1 MERRQLL
8 AVTASLTGS
17 ELTISGDTL
26 ISGVEVEL
34 AINANNELVWSQNG
48 GGTFTNNLNTA
59 GAAQTYVMSPPGTI
73 PVDPINVTIELGD
86 GNDIIVFNLDG
97 WTGLQDVTIV
107 DAGDYDFDTVNILST
122 LDLLPSDGE
131 LSIQSEDIAFSAGV
145 TVAAPKGISLSGTG
159 HDALIAIGANATLSA
174 RTILPSGVNPDHE
187 GDPSIADSA
196 TISFASKTIT
206 VADDAAILAHV
217 EDGSPFTAGDIEMSV
232 SEELPAAFEFYD
244 LLSDIA
250 TGNVSASEVFNLFD
264 QSATA
269 TIDIGAADIRGLS
282 IEMDARVDSDT
293 VIPTM
298 NEIQDAVL
306 SGGGPLLMLQM
317 TSDYLSGELTEFLT
331 ATGMFAAWFAKEVTS
346 AAVQIG
352 DNANIIAEG
361 NIVMSATTKSKESA
375 EVDNKI
381 QAFAVNVVDSSS
393 TVSIGEGTFFEA
405 GNNISITTDVT
416 IEASA
421 KAKTAKNL
429 GLSVGPERTAI
440 AVAIAKSFLDSKISV
455 GESSSLSAGDNL
467 TLHAVGDQDVSVS
480 ADAGVH
486 VAGGLGVTFGV
497 ALPTANVTVDVHGHL
512 KSGAVSEKHTGI
524 NILAELDTNAQ
535 SVAMSGLGGSV
546 SPPGPGSSL
555 SLPVQAFINTYIFP
569 IVNAL
574 FLNAFGSLVG
584 SQLDLSTSMA
594 VINSGNNV
602 AATVHGDATIG
613 SMLDLNV
620 ESILV
625 SHVRTFS
632 ESVVVQDPTVK
643 PVENVVSVAGA
654 VGLFNNQS
662 TATVH
667 EGAVLDA
674 SRDLTVTATS
684 EYPYN
689 KPLVLVEE
697 GGTRVIEIDG
707 NSWAR
712 SHSENGKS
720 DLAGSVTYQDY
731 DTVTSATIGDNVV
744 VNQTADYSSTRQSV
758 SVTADSNLYTL
769 DIAGLFELVV
779 DVTAITNT
787 TAYQTAFVN
796 GGLQGL
802 LAAIGAGF
810 VTSWNASD
818 LDFGAGS
825 KKTGVG
831 GSYANVRI
839 DNETTAAI
847 GDSVRLN
854 TGMEGELIV
863 DADAQV
869 HQYSFAMSGIEGGK
883 AGIAGSWARN
893 QHNNYTTAN
902 IGAGCEIVA
911 GAISVTSDS
920 DLLAMGFGG
929 GVVQGGNCGFGVS
942 IGTSDVDRQTK
953 AYIGS
958 LTDPGT
964 SGLIVARGPISVA
977 ARNQGGIYSFALSG
991 ARQAAHLNPAGSSY
1005 STGGLWTDLTSV
1017 TLATGQF
1024 GLGFSGDAA
1033 VNNVINEAH
1042 AFINDPGVIDS
1053 MGLSIEATDST
1064 AVVAAA
1070 GSATLASDMKSV
1082 GIAGSFAY
1090 NDVKGAA
1097 LAWLRDATVTVG
1109 GAGLRIHAEREKASG
1124 VWAATASAAF
1134 SRGWFAGAMNA
1145 SLNYSQWNTEA
1156 NLYDAVVRSGRQ
1168 VALTARD
1175 DSKTMSIA
1183 AAAGWGADYGFG
1195 GSFSLNEMSGTTKAG
1210 IAAATL
1216 DVLGDLTVD
1225 ADHKAKIVS
1234 ASGSYGGSDK
1244 FVFVVTAAW
1253 NRLTSVVGSSISA
1266 STVTCD
1272 ADVLVNARDRSEIV
1286 SVTGAVS
1293 AYQGSGFG
1301 GAFALNELTQYVSA
1315 DISSSNIESEGSVSV
1330 ESAIRGKVQG
1340 YAVGVAGQEDVGL
1353 AGSLVINRINSEVKT
1368 NITDSQIL
1376 AFSDVILDSKSESF
1390 IHTFAGGFAGAGNSA
1405 VGAAVSLN
1413 EINAGVSTLVSE
1425 SVVASRGNVTVSA
1438 HSSDDI
1444 GAAAIGGAGAQR
1456 FSLGGSLTT
1465 NEIKSAVH
1473 VMISESA
1480 INSGKELVL
1489 VSGDDD
1495 QIRVFAGGGGG
1506 AKKWGIGAGVGL
1518 NQIESNVHTDIVD
1531 SQLDSRQGIS
1541 TTAVSASTIKAWA
1554 IGGAGAELFALG
1566 GGVSTNDIQSNVVTN
1581 VLASE
1586 LDAVSDVVLLAKN
1599 ADQINAVTGGGAGSK
1614 VFGIGA
1620 GVSLNGIVSDVLV
1633 EVVDSQVNAGND
1645 ISAAA
1650 DSNAAIEAWAIGGAG
1665 ARFFALGGGVATNE
1679 IDSNVAASV
1688 LASELDAV
1696 SDVVLLAENV
1706 NQIKAITGGGA
1717 GAKVVGV
1724 GAGVSLNE
1732 IGSGVLVEVVDSEV
1746 YAGGDIS
1753 AAADSNA
1760 AIEAWA
1766 IGGAGARFFA
1776 LGGGVSTN
1784 DIQSN
1789 VVTNVLASELDAVS
1803 DVVLL
1808 AENVDQIKAISGG
1821 GAGAKVLGVG
1831 AGVSL
1836 NEIVSDVLVEVVDSQ
1851 VNAGDDISA
1860 AAQSTA
1866 AIEAWA
1872 IGGAAAHLFAV
1883 GGGVST
1889 NDIQSNVVTNVLTS
1903 ELDAVSDVLL
1913 LAKTADQIKV
1923 ISGGGAG
1930 AQLLGIGAG
1939 ISLNEIISDV
1949 LVEVVDSQV
1958 NAGDDIS
1965 ATAQSNAEIEA
1976 WAIGGA
1982 GALTFALGGAVA
1994 VNRIGGSA
2002 CSRITGDSDIVA
2014 AGTVSVISL
2023 DASHIHVVAPGVA
2036 GSNTVAVGVAVVE
2049 NVIDRT
2055 FKAVILDS
2063 NITAQ
2068 RDVLVEVAS
2077 RGSQRALAVSG
2088 ALSASVSAAGS
2099 SSNNHVCHE
2108 TFASV
2113 DGDSV
2118 LSAGND
2124 VAIRSSVFE
2133 NIDTDVIS
2141 IAGSGGFSIAGAMA
2155 YSHVDT
2161 HTHSRVGTDASVSAQ
2176 GNVSIESWDDTTVDS
2191 TVGEAGLGINAG
2203 GIGAGVGAI
2212 HIHKDVQAYV
2222 EEGANVYAAAANPG
2236 VLQSYSGEHDIHGN
2250 FLLEEIRGI
2259 EVQATSNEHVNN
2271 MTIGV
2276 NGGLGF
2282 GVAAAVGMT
2291 VVEPNVEAWIGRLAT
2306 VDADSG
2312 GTPSPEGD
2320 KSPTN
2325 VNVSAVNQSNF
2336 SDLILGAGIGG
2347 VGAAGAASIGMV
2359 NHFVSAHID
2368 SDADVDALYD
2378 IDVQGLSQKQIDS
2391 KAVGIGLGLFGVDGS
2406 ASVWHLG
2413 SEYNSDF
2420 LLGGATLNALEFGG
2434 LSVVQ
2439 SVDTVIH
2446 FVDHRLHDW
2455 FGLGVGCSCDVDSDP
2470 FTQQPL
2476 TGVNATIESNAAL
2489 TAGEDID
2496 VRAREW
2502 IDVKT
2507 LPGGVGIGGVTGV
2520 GAAVGILNLHSDTD
2534 AAVFGHLNAGD
2545 QTRVQ
2550 ATLEELVDAK
2560 SRAGSLGAISGAGAI
2575 SVVNESSEQTAR
2587 IEQAA
2592 WVESTD
2598 ELLVNA
2604 DEILTIS
2611 VNTGQAGVGI
2621 LEAGA
2626 SVGVIHE
2633 TGSTEAYI
2641 SDATIGPAAGGDTGD
2656 DCDPSQSQVRTAVVR
2671 ADVKH
2676 ELVSDVNGLNLG
2688 GVALTEFVSA
2698 IEGGHQVK
2706 AYVGDA
2712 AHVVLSENLD
2722 VVTDSI
2728 VDGDSSL
2735 YGLAGSIVSVSS
2747 PRILT
2752 NVTPEVMTFIQNA
2765 DVCVGGDIDVY
2776 AVNESQANVA
2786 EQFSGLAGLSC
2797 GSLTADANAN
2807 PEVRTWIAGK
2817 ENAIHAD
2824 GDLVVESVMD
2834 QDAVVQILKAAA
2846 ELAVVGSTQAT
2857 AETSGIVST
2866 HVGDG
2871 VEVNVGNDFSIR
2883 SDAFGDAEVDI
2894 YAFSISLAD
2903 FYDNIAN
2910 ANTSFEAESRL
2921 GAVDGLWVS
2930 GNTLVESVT
2939 ERNSETQVDA
2949 EGGGGYTGGHAD
2961 VTSIGNGSSEAV
2973 VSGKIDATSDL
2984 VVRADETNQTV
2995 AGAVSAGLSLV
3006 GDTSLASRTTAMP
3019 VVAASIGADVH
3030 ASGQVDVLANAEI
3043 ATHAH
3048 GRTVGFKFVD
3058 LGETNVAAHTEPIV
3072 TAELDGPAKINALGD
3087 VNLSAAQ
3094 TTESAFEG
3102 QPTVL
3107 GEGATVGLLYNGA
3120 GMNLRATS
3128 TPRVSAVVN
3137 ELAAVQQAEDLNLD
3151 AVSYDQLSV
3160 LDLAAGGGM
3169 VSKGQVSGIAKSNGV
3184 ISSQFLGG
3192 VGVVD
3197 NVSLNAES
3205 DITADTTVAV
3215 GVGGGIVSGG
3225 ANGLADV
3232 APHVSAILGSH
3243 LNVAGDV
3250 QLRSSSQ
3257 GDANTLVLQESTGLV
3272 VSGDIVSGAS
3282 VSPTVEAVIT
3292 EGTQV
3297 GAGGS
3302 IDLVTTH
3309 NITNDGNLIPK
3320 GARAVTSGTADA
3332 ALTNVEVSSTADSHP
3347 EVSSRAENLTR
3358 LVAGENLVIHARSFN
3373 DAVAIANGMAVG
3385 AGGDGSIKA
3394 TADSLGTVEALL
3406 DGVDNVRVNTGDI
3419 DILAQSRNDAHASA
3433 IAAGG
3438 GAIAYVNAA
3447 TADATSEPEV
3457 DARIDAESGISAG
3470 GNVSIVSL
3478 GAGDVRADAVEKSK
3492 GGFFNKGAVKA
3503 LGTYRPKVESLVA
3516 ENTGLTAGH
3525 DFMLAAYGNALDASG
3540 DYDTD
3545 RSVVVDSLSRGSAL
3559 AVGRESRSDA
3569 NVESVVRA
3577 LLGDGSNVQ
3586 AGNDVLV
3593 NAGSYT
3599 FVDVDAFTRLF
3610 GLIGSAS
3617 ADAHDHIAVYTITG
3631 SQNPL
3636 SASGFTLIAGN
3647 DVDVISDSFLE
3658 TESEAE
3664 ASAIAIGGSTPSAT
3678 STVLHLDTLAI
3689 LGNGSTTTA
3698 GNEIF
3703 VHANKLLY
3711 QTASTTVLGIGVAS
3725 SIAIYTAETDAMC
3738 SGSTSALT
3746 APSITY
3752 SSNDPVVSKANAT
3765 VVDNEISDED
3775 WNQAVKEGRIGAKA
3789 SVSGDLLIVSGIGK
3803 GVKLNSDKVR
3813 MINQLQKLDTSA
3825 NAELKTRRKH
3835 NIKAVESEELK
3846 LEIHTQLGDDAE
3858 INRQSQTDQE
3868 KAIGYRAEIK
3878 KNKKGKIS
3886 EKERF
3891 REFGGRRGKGKATA
3905 ASTGF
3910 ETNKDKRSKD
3920 VDKLDLF
3927 FELLGRDANGYK

>member
-1 MERRQLL
+1 
-8 AVTASLTGS
+8 
-17 ELTISGDTL
+17 
-26 ISGVEVEL
+26 
-34 AINANNELVWSQNG
+34 
-48 GGTFTNNLNTA
+48 
-59 GAAQTYVMSPPGTI
+59 MS
-73 PVDPINVTIELGD
+73 
-86 GNDIIVFNLDG
+86 
-97 WTGLQDVTIV
+97 
-107 DAGDYDFDTVNILST
+107 
-122 LDLLPSDGE
+122 
-131 LSIQSEDIAFSAGV
+131 
-145 TVAAPKGISLSGTG
+145 
-159 HDALIAIGANATLSA
+159 
-174 RTILPSGVNPDHE
+174 
-187 GDPSIADSA
+187 
-196 TISFASKTIT
+196 
-206 VADDAAILAHV
+206 
-217 EDGSPFTAGDIEMSV
+217 
-232 SEELPAAFEFYD
+232 
-244 LLSDIA
+244 
-250 TGNVSASEVFNLFD
+250 
-264 QSATA
+264 
-269 TIDIGAADIRGLS
+269 
-282 IEMDARVDSDT
+282 
-293 VIPTM
+293 
-298 NEIQDAVL
+298 
-306 SGGGPLLMLQM
+306 
-317 TSDYLSGELTEFLT
+317 
-331 ATGMFAAWFAKEVTS
+331 
-346 AAVQIG
+346 
-352 DNANIIAEG
+352 
-361 NIVMSATTKSKESA
+361 
-375 EVDNKI
+375 
-381 QAFAVNVVDSSS
+381 
-393 TVSIGEGTFFEA
+393 
-405 GNNISITTDVT
+405 
-416 IEASA
+416 
-421 KAKTAKNL
+421 
-429 GLSVGPERTAI
+429 
-440 AVAIAKSFLDSKISV
+440 
-455 GESSSLSAGDNL
+455 
-467 TLHAVGDQDVSVS
+467 
-480 ADAGVH
+480 
-486 VAGGLGVTFGV
+486 
-497 ALPTANVTVDVHGHL
+497 
-512 KSGAVSEKHTGI
+512 
-524 NILAELDTNAQ
+524 
-535 SVAMSGLGGSV
+535 
-546 SPPGPGSSL
+546 
-555 SLPVQAFINTYIFP
+555 
-569 IVNAL
+569 
-574 FLNAFGSLVG
+574 
-584 SQLDLSTSMA
+584 
-594 VINSGNNV
+594 
-602 AATVHGDATIG
+602 
-613 SMLDLNV
+613 
-620 ESILV
+620 
-625 SHVRTFS
+625 
-632 ESVVVQDPTVK
+632 
-643 PVENVVSVAGA
+643 
-654 VGLFNNQS
+654 
-662 TATVH
+662 
-667 EGAVLDA
+667 
-674 SRDLTVTATS
+674 
-684 EYPYN
+684 
-689 KPLVLVEE
+689 
-697 GGTRVIEIDG
+697 
-707 NSWAR
+707 
-712 SHSENGKS
+712 
-720 DLAGSVTYQDY
+720 
-731 DTVTSATIGDNVV
+731 NVV
-744 VNQTADYSSTRQSV
+744 VS
-758 SVTADSNLYTL
+758 
-769 DIAGLFELVV
+769 
-779 DVTAITNT
+779 
-787 TAYQTAFVN
+787 
-796 GGLQGL
+796 
-802 LAAIGAGF
+802 
-810 VTSWNASD
+810 
-818 LDFGAGS
+818 
-825 KKTGVG
+825 
-831 GSYANVRI
+831 
-839 DNETTAAI
+839 
-847 GDSVRLN
+847 
-854 TGMEGELIV
+854 
-863 DADAQV
+863 
-869 HQYSFAMSGIEGGK
+869 
-883 AGIAGSWARN
+883 
-893 QHNNYTTAN
+893 
-902 IGAGCEIVA
+902 
-911 GAISVTSDS
+911 
-920 DLLAMGFGG
+920 
-929 GVVQGGNCGFGVS
+929 
-942 IGTSDVDRQTK
+942 
-953 AYIGS
+953 
-958 LTDPGT
+958 
-964 SGLIVARGPISVA
+964 
-977 ARNQGGIYSFALSG
+977 
-991 ARQAAHLNPAGSSY
+991 
-1005 STGGLWTDLTSV
+1005 
-1017 TLATGQF
+1017 
-1024 GLGFSGDAA
+1024 
-1033 VNNVINEAH
+1033 
-1042 AFINDPGVIDS
+1042 
-1053 MGLSIEATDST
+1053 
-1064 AVVAAA
+1064 
-1070 GSATLASDMKSV
+1070 
-1082 GIAGSFAY
+1082 
-1090 NDVKGAA
+1090 
-1097 LAWLRDATVTVG
+1097 
-1109 GAGLRIHAEREKASG
+1109 
-1124 VWAATASAAF
+1124 
-1134 SRGWFAGAMNA
+1134 
-1145 SLNYSQWNTEA
+1145 
-1156 NLYDAVVRSGRQ
+1156 
-1168 VALTARD
+1168 
-1175 DSKTMSIA
+1175 
-1183 AAAGWGADYGFG
+1183 
-1195 GSFSLNEMSGTTKAG
+1195 
-1210 IAAATL
+1210 
-1216 DVLGDLTVD
+1216 
-1225 ADHKAKIVS
+1225 
-1234 ASGSYGGSDK
+1234 
-1244 FVFVVTAAW
+1244 
-1253 NRLTSVVGSSISA
+1253 
-1266 STVTCD
+1266 
-1272 ADVLVNARDRSEIV
+1272 
-1286 SVTGAVS
+1286 
-1293 AYQGSGFG
+1293 
-1301 GAFALNELTQYVSA
+1301 
-1315 DISSSNIESEGSVSV
+1315 
-1330 ESAIRGKVQG
+1330 
-1340 YAVGVAGQEDVGL
+1340 
-1353 AGSLVINRINSEVKT
+1353 
-1368 NITDSQIL
+1368 
-1376 AFSDVILDSKSESF
+1376 
-1390 IHTFAGGFAGAGNSA
+1390 
-1405 VGAAVSLN
+1405 
-1413 EINAGVSTLVSE
+1413 
-1425 SVVASRGNVTVSA
+1425 
-1438 HSSDDI
+1438 
-1444 GAAAIGGAGAQR
+1444 
-1456 FSLGGSLTT
+1456 
-1465 NEIKSAVH
+1465 
-1473 VMISESA
+1473 
-1480 INSGKELVL
+1480 
-1489 VSGDDD
+1489 
-1495 QIRVFAGGGGG
+1495 
-1506 AKKWGIGAGVGL
+1506 
-1518 NQIESNVHTDIVD
+1518 
-1531 SQLDSRQGIS
+1531 
-1541 TTAVSASTIKAWA
+1541 
-1554 IGGAGAELFALG
+1554 
-1566 GGVSTNDIQSNVVTN
+1566 

-1586 LDAVSDVVLLAKN
+1586 LDAVSDVILLAES
-1599 ADQINAVTGGGAGSK
+1599 ADDIRAITGGGAGAK
-1614 VFGIGA
+1614 LLGVGA
-1620 GVSLNGIVSDVLV
+1620 GVSLNEIVSNVLVEVVDSQVNAGNDILAAAHGNAAIEAWAIGGAGARLFALGGGVATNDIESNVVVSVLASELDAMSDVVLLAENVDQIKAITGGGAGAKLLGVGAGVSLNEIVSNVLV

-1645 ISAAA
+1645 ISAAGQ
-1650 DSNAAIEAWAIGGAG
+1650 SNAAIEAWAIGGAG
-1665 ARFFALGGGVATNE
+1665 A
-1679 IDSNVAASV
+1679 
-1688 LASELDAV
+1688 
-1696 SDVVLLAENV
+1696 
-1706 NQIKAITGGGA
+1706 Q
-1717 GAKVVGV
+1717 
-1724 GAGVSLNE
+1724 
-1732 IGSGVLVEVVDSEV
+1732 
-1746 YAGGDIS
+1746 
-1753 AAADSNA
+1753 
-1760 AIEAWA
+1760 
-1766 IGGAGARFFA
+1766 
-1776 LGGGVSTN
+1776 
-1784 DIQSN
+1784 
-1789 VVTNVLASELDAVS
+1789 
-1803 DVVLL
+1803 
-1808 AENVDQIKAISGG
+1808 
-1821 GAGAKVLGVG
+1821 
-1831 AGVSL
+1831 
-1836 NEIVSDVLVEVVDSQ
+1836 
-1851 VNAGDDISA
+1851 
-1860 AAQSTA
+1860 
-1866 AIEAWA
+1866 
-1872 IGGAAAHLFAV
+1872 LFAV

-1889 NDIQSNVVTNVLTS
+1889 NDIQSNVVTNVLAS

-1930 AQLLGIGAG
+1930 AQLLGTGAG

-1949 LVEVVDSQV
+1949 LVEVDDSQV

-1965 ATAQSNAEIEA
+1965 AAAESNAEIEA

-2002 CSRITGDSDIVA
+2002 CSTITGDSDIVA

-2036 GSNTVAVGVAVVE
+2036 GSNTAAVGIAAVE
-2049 NVIDRT
+2049 NEINRT
-2055 FKAVILDS
+2055 FKAVLLDS
-2063 NITAQ
+2063 NITAG
-2068 RDVLVEVAS
+2068 RDVLVDVTS

-2099 SSNNHVCHE
+2099 SSNNHVCQE
-2108 TFASV
+2108 TLASV

-2118 LSAGND
+2118 VSAGND

-2133 NIDTDVIS
+2133 DIDTDVIS
-2141 IAGSGGFSIAGAMA
+2141 IAGSGGFSVAGAVA

-2161 HTHSRVGTDASVSAQ
+2161 HTHSRVGTGANVSAQ

-2191 TVGEAGLGINAG
+2191 IVGEAGLGINAG
-2203 GIGAGVGAI
+2203 GIGAGVGVI

-2222 EEGANVYAAAANPG
+2222 DEGANVYAAAANPG
-2236 VLQSYSGEHDIHGN
+2236 VLQSYSGEHDVNGN

-2336 SDLILGAGIGG
+2336 GDRILGAGIGG
-2347 VGAAGAASIGMV
+2347 LGAAGAASIGMV

-2391 KAVGIGLGLFGVDGS
+2391 QAVGIGLGLFGVDGS

-2413 SEYNSDF
+2413 SEYNAEF
-2420 LLGGATLNALEFGG
+2420 ILGGATLNALEFGG
-2434 LSVVQ
+2434 VSVVQ
-2439 SVDTVIH
+2439 SVNTVID

-2455 FGLGVGCSCDVDSDP
+2455 FGLGVGCSCDVYSDP
-2470 FTQQPL
+2470 LTQHPL

-2489 TAGEDID
+2489 TAGDDID
-2496 VRAREW
+2496 VSAREW
-2502 IDVKT
+2502 VNVKT
-2507 LPGGVGIGGVTGV
+2507 RPGGIGIGGMAGV

-2534 AAVFGHLNAGD
+2534 AAVFGHLNASD

-2550 ATLEELVDAK
+2550 ATLEEVVEAR
-2560 SRAGSLGAISGAGAI
+2560 SRAGSLGAISGVGAI
-2575 SVVNESSEQTAR
+2575 SIVNESSEQTAR

-2611 VNTGQAGVGI
+2611 VDTGQAGLGI

-2626 SVGVIHE
+2626 SVGVIQE

-2671 ADVKH
+2671 ADVGH

-2688 GVALTEFVSA
+2688 GVALTELVSA

-2712 AHVVLSENLD
+2712 ARVVLSENLV
-2722 VVTDSI
+2722 VVTDSV

-2735 YGLAGSIVSVSS
+2735 YGLVGSIVSVSS

-2752 NVTPEVMTFIQNA
+2752 NVTPEVLTFIQNA
-2765 DVCVGGDIDVY
+2765 DVCVGGDIDVF

-2817 ENAIHAD
+2817 QTAIHAD
-2824 GDLVVESVMD
+2824 GNLVVESVME

-2846 ELAVVGSTQAT
+2846 ELAAVGSTQAT

-2866 HVGDG
+2866 DVGDG
-2871 VEVNVGNDFSIR
+2871 AEVNVGNDFSIR
-2883 SDAFGDAEVDI
+2883 SDASGDAEVDI

-2910 ANTSFEAESRL
+2910 ANTSFEAGARL

-2961 VTSIGNGSSEAV
+2961 VTSIANGSSEAV

-2995 AGAVSAGLSLV
+2995 SGAVSAGVSLV
-3006 GDTSLASRTTAMP
+3006 GDTSLESRTTAMP
-3019 VVAASIGADVH
+3019 VVAASIGADVN

-3058 LGETNVAAHTEPIV
+3058 LGETNVAACTEPIV
-3072 TAELDGPAKINALGD
+3072 TAELNGPAKINALGD
-3087 VNLSAAQ
+3087 VNLRAAQ

-3137 ELAAVQQAEDLNLD
+3137 ELAAVQQAEDLRLD
-3151 AVSYDQLSV
+3151 AVSYDRLSV
-3160 LDLAAGGGM
+3160 LDLAEGGGI
-3169 VSKGQVSGIAKSNGV
+3169 VSKGQVSGIAKSDGV
-3184 ISSQFLGG
+3184 ILSEFLGG

-3205 DITADTTVAV
+3205 DTTADTTVAV
-3215 GVGGGIVSGG
+3215 GVGGGVVSGG
-3225 ANGLADV
+3225 ADGLAEV
-3232 APHVSAILGSH
+3232 TPHVNAILGSH

-3250 QLRSSSQ
+3250 QLHSSSR
-3257 GDANTLVLQESTGLV
+3257 GDANTLVLQQSTGLV
-3272 VSGDIVSGAS
+3272 VSGDMVSNAF

-3297 GAGGS
+3297 VAGGS
-3302 IDLVTTH
+3302 IDLLTTH
-3309 NITNDGNLIPK
+3309 NITNDGNPIPK

-3332 ALTNVEVSSTADSHP
+3332 ALTNVEVSSNADSQP

-3503 LGTYRPKVESLVA
+3503 SGTYRPKVESLVS

-3525 DFMLAAYGNALDASG
+3525 DFVLAAYGNALDASG

-3647 DVDVISDSFLE
+3647 DVNVISDSFVE

-3689 LGNGSTTTA
+3689 LGNGSSTTA

-3725 SIAIYTAETDAMC
+3725 AFALYAAETDAMC
-3738 SGSTSALT
+3738 NGTTSTLT

-3775 WNQAVKEGRIGAKA
+3775 WNQAVKEGRIGAEA

-3803 GVKLNSDKVR
+3803 GVKVNSDRVR

-3825 NAELKTRRKH
+3825 SAELKTRRKH
-3835 NIKAVESEELK
+3835 SIKAVESEELK

-3878 KNKKGKIS
+3878 KNKKGKVS